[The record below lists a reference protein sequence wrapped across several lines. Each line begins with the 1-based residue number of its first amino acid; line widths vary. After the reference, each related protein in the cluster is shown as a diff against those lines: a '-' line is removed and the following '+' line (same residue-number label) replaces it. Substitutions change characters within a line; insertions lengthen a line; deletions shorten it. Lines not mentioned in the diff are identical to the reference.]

1 MTTPTTNRR
10 RAAVMF
16 IFITILLD
24 VIAFGIVIPVLP
36 HLIEQMLGGDMASAA
51 WWVGVFGAVFA
62 LVQFI
67 SSPIQGALSD
77 RYGRRPVILV
87 SNLGLALDFL
97 FFALAPTLGWLLF
110 ARVLL
115 GITAASISTGNAYIA
130 DVTPPEKRAASY
142 GILGAAFGAGFVIG
156 PAMGGVLG
164 EINIRL
170 PFYVACGLALCNFLY
185 GYFILPES
193 LPPEKRT
200 KLTAH
205 SFNPFHQI
213 LRLRD
218 HQEVFRLASIMTL
231 SAFAHYV
238 LPAVFVLYAAHRYGW
253 GAGDVGWVLGGVGVA
268 SVIVQAGLVR
278 RVVPKIGEQ
287 NALRLGLIC
296 GAAGFFWYGLAETG
310 GMFLLGIA
318 IMAFWGFVN
327 PAAQALLTK
336 NVSDTEQGRLQGAIS
351 SLSSL
356 MGVVAPFLFA
366 SVFSWTIEEGSSGW
380 PVGLSFWIASF
391 LLLIGLILAV
401 KPFTAIRTDHS

>member
-1 MTTPTTNRR
+1 MTIPTTNRR

-36 HLIEQMLGGDMASAA
+36 HLIEQMLGGNTASAA

-218 HQEVFRLASIMTL
+218 HAKVFRLASIMTL

-238 LPAVFVLYAAHRYGW
+238 LPAVFVLYAAERYDW

-296 GAAGFFWYGLAETG
+296 GAVGFLWYGLAETG
-310 GMFLLGIA
+310 TMFLLGIA

-327 PAAQALLTK
+327 PAAQALLTQS
-336 NVSDTEQGRLQGAIS
+336 VSDKEQGRLQGAIS

-356 MGVVAPFLFA
+356 MGVFAPFLFA
-366 SVFSWTIEEGSSGW
+366 SVFSWTIEEGSSGR
-380 PVGLSFWIASF
+380 PVGLSFWIASA
-391 LLLIGLILAV
+391 LLLLGLCLTI
-401 KPFTAIRTDHS
+401 KPLTASK